1 MEEKQG
7 SNKQNTPQPEGNLMD
22 TQRLLLGEPA
32 AEGNFALEDILEEF
46 EGVQPPP
53 APEEQAEAVQP
64 PPVEEPETVP
74 GEPPKPP
81 QKRKGKLFRRK
92 EEPLQ
97 PEPPPE
103 EAPEPSGKP
112 ASEASPPPEPEPPA
126 PEEPGAEELA
136 DLAFWADLLRPE
148 EIRAIVPEEPAPPE
162 EPPEEPAPPPEPER
176 PPETPPEEAPPET
189 PPQEETPPPQEEA
202 VSMEDVVASTVDAVR
217 EEQEIRQERV
227 RKYIEKVRRKKRRS
241 EVKRKEPSPKP
252 PLPEADSEPSPGEAA
267 ARAKRRWKECR
278 GSLRSS
284 LAVLILLWAPWVLV
298 QAGVEVPFFSESVDN
313 AALCVLVPQALISVL
328 CWPVYRAALE
338 GLREGAWTISATAAM
353 VTLVTLLDEMTM
365 LLLPLRTEAA
375 PLGGVAAALCVFALW
390 GLASHA
396 RGAYESFR
404 TAAMGTP
411 TCLVD
416 CCKQGIAKGSG
427 SVRGFYTRLNM
438 EDVSAQWQRLLLP
451 VLAAAS
457 LVFGA
462 LSSAGQGR
470 MQDLLWC
477 CSVVLCFSSALVFP
491 LAFSV
496 PFGRLAAQL
505 SRSGAA
511 VAGQY
516 GAADLASSR
525 RIVVTDGDLFPLG
538 SVGINDI
545 KLYGEEQD
553 HALAYAAALAIP
565 AGGAMG
571 RLFEGVCRSA
581 RIRRENLEHFHIH
594 EHGGLSGMI
603 HGETVLA
610 GPPVFMRHMAVR
622 LPGSMPAKPC
632 MCLAVDGT
640 LTAVFILRYSAAETV
655 STALRGLGRSGVQ
668 LTLGTRDGNITSKLL
683 RSRFHTDGGAN
694 TLELDE
700 LLALSDPARESDG
713 PSGLLSREGLLPYAS
728 LVPGSRRLCQTA
740 AVGDLLAIL
749 SSVSGILL
757 GFYLTFTGSWG
768 VLTPLLILTYLLL
781 WVVPVLPLVWTVDKL

>member
-1 MEEKQG
+1 
-7 SNKQNTPQPEGNLMD
+7 
-22 TQRLLLGEPA
+22 
-32 AEGNFALEDILEEF
+32 
-46 EGVQPPP
+46 
-53 APEEQAEAVQP
+53 
-64 PPVEEPETVP
+64 
-74 GEPPKPP
+74 
-81 QKRKGKLFRRK
+81 
-92 EEPLQ
+92 
-97 PEPPPE
+97 
-103 EAPEPSGKP
+103 
-112 ASEASPPPEPEPPA
+112 
-126 PEEPGAEELA
+126 
-136 DLAFWADLLRPE
+136 
-148 EIRAIVPEEPAPPE
+148 
-162 EPPEEPAPPPEPER
+162 
-176 PPETPPEEAPPET
+176 
-189 PPQEETPPPQEEA
+189 
-202 VSMEDVVASTVDAVR
+202 MEDVVASTVDAVR
-217 EEQEIRQERV
+217 EEQEIHQEKV
-227 RKYIEKVRRKKRRS
+227 RKYIEKLRRQKRRAG
-241 EVKRKEPSPKP
+241 VKRKEPSPKP

-516 GAADLASSR
+516 GARIWPPPGASWSPTGTSSPWGAWASTTSSSTARSRTTPSPMPPPWPSPPGGPWAGSSR
-525 RIVVTDGDLFPLG
+525 
-538 SVGINDI
+538 
-545 KLYGEEQD
+545 
-553 HALAYAAALAIP
+553 A
-565 AGGAMG
+565 
-571 RLFEGVCRSA
+571 
-581 RIRRENLEHFHIH
+581 
-594 EHGGLSGMI
+594 
-603 HGETVLA
+603 
-610 GPPVFMRHMAVR
+610 
-622 LPGSMPAKPC
+622 
-632 MCLAVDGT
+632 
-640 LTAVFILRYSAAETV
+640 SAAVPASGGRTWSTSTSTSTV
-655 STALRGLGRSGVQ
+655 
-668 LTLGTRDGNITSKLL
+668 
-683 RSRFHTDGGAN
+683 
-694 TLELDE
+694 
-700 LLALSDPARESDG
+700 
-713 PSGLLSREGLLPYAS
+713 AS
-728 LVPGSRRLCQTA
+728 A
-740 AVGDLLAIL
+740 A
-749 SSVSGILL
+749 
-757 GFYLTFTGSWG
+757 
-768 VLTPLLILTYLLL
+768 
-781 WVVPVLPLVWTVDKL
+781 

>member
-103 EAPEPSGKP
+103 EEPEPSGKP

-217 EEQEIRQERV
+217 EEQEIHQEKV
-227 RKYIEKVRRKKRRS
+227 RKYIEKLRRQKRRAG
-241 EVKRKEPSPKP
+241 VKRKEPSPKP

-713 PSGLLSREGLLPYAS
+713 PSGLLYREGLLPYAS
-728 LVPGSRRLCQTA
+728 LVTGSRRLCQTA

>member
-1 MEEKQG
+1 M
-7 SNKQNTPQPEGNLMD
+7 
-22 TQRLLLGEPA
+22 
-32 AEGNFALEDILEEF
+32 
-46 EGVQPPP
+46 
-53 APEEQAEAVQP
+53 
-64 PPVEEPETVP
+64 
-74 GEPPKPP
+74 
-81 QKRKGKLFRRK
+81 
-92 EEPLQ
+92 
-97 PEPPPE
+97 
-103 EAPEPSGKP
+103 
-112 ASEASPPPEPEPPA
+112 
-126 PEEPGAEELA
+126 
-136 DLAFWADLLRPE
+136 
-148 EIRAIVPEEPAPPE
+148 
-162 EPPEEPAPPPEPER
+162 
-176 PPETPPEEAPPET
+176 
-189 PPQEETPPPQEEA
+189 
-202 VSMEDVVASTVDAVR
+202 
-217 EEQEIRQERV
+217 
-227 RKYIEKVRRKKRRS
+227 
-241 EVKRKEPSPKP
+241 
-252 PLPEADSEPSPGEAA
+252 
-267 ARAKRRWKECR
+267 
-278 GSLRSS
+278 
-284 LAVLILLWAPWVLV
+284 
-298 QAGVEVPFFSESVDN
+298 
-313 AALCVLVPQALISVL
+313 
-328 CWPVYRAALE
+328 
-338 GLREGAWTISATAAM
+338 
-353 VTLVTLLDEMTM
+353 
-365 LLLPLRTEAA
+365 
-375 PLGGVAAALCVFALW
+375 
-390 GLASHA
+390 
-396 RGAYESFR
+396 
-404 TAAMGTP
+404 
-411 TCLVD
+411 
-416 CCKQGIAKGSG
+416 
-427 SVRGFYTRLNM
+427 
-438 EDVSAQWQRLLLP
+438 
-451 VLAAAS
+451 LAAAS

-713 PSGLLSREGLLPYAS
+713 PSGLLYREGLLPYAS
-728 LVPGSRRLCQTA
+728 LVTGSRRLCQTA
-740 AVGDLLAIL
+740 AVGDLVRLEPGRALPERTEGACPVYGAQGPMGCHGDYFLESPTLVIPREAAACLTAPRSWVTDGAWMAVRYLRPVNPAYLAL
-749 SSVSGILL
+749 MLNQVQGDGPEGLRSLEDVCRRR
-757 GFYLTFTGSWG
+757 
-768 VLTPLLILTYLLL
+768 VPLPDAGTQDRLMERIYEERAAVEASRTLAERFEE
-781 WVVPVLPLVWTVDKL
+781 KLRDRLRQIWRE

>member
-103 EAPEPSGKP
+103 EEPDPAGKP
-112 ASEASPPPEPEPPA
+112 APKAPPPPEPEPPA
-126 PEEPGAEELA
+126 PEEPGEEELA

-284 LAVLILLWAPWVLV
+284 LAVLILLWTPWVLV

-668 LTLGTRDGNITSKLL
+668 LTLGSFPTR
-683 RSRFHTDGGAN
+683 RSS
-694 TLELDE
+694 ES
-700 LLALSDPARESDG
+700 LSDPARESDG
-713 PSGLLSREGLLPYAS
+713 PSGLLYREGLLPYAS
-728 LVPGSRRLCQTA
+728 LVTGSRRLCQTA

>member
-103 EAPEPSGKP
+103 EEPDPAGKP
-112 ASEASPPPEPEPPA
+112 APKVPPPPEPEPPA
-126 PEEPGAEELA
+126 PEEPGEEELA

-162 EPPEEPAPPPEPER
+162 EPPEEPAPPPEPEL
-176 PPETPPEEAPPET
+176 PPGTPPEEAPPET

-217 EEQEIRQERV
+217 EEQEIHQEKV
-227 RKYIEKVRRKKRRS
+227 RKYIEKLRRQKRRAG
-241 EVKRKEPSPKP
+241 VKRKEPSPKP

-284 LAVLILLWAPWVLV
+284 LAVLILLWTPWVLV

-713 PSGLLSREGLLPYAS
+713 PSGLLYREGLLPYAS
-728 LVPGSRRLCQTA
+728 LVTGSRRLCQTA

-749 SSVSGILL
+749 SSVSGVLL

>member
-103 EAPEPSGKP
+103 EEPDPAGKP
-112 ASEASPPPEPEPPA
+112 APKAPPPPEPEPPA
-126 PEEPGAEELA
+126 PEEPGEEELA

-217 EEQEIRQERV
+217 EEQEIHQEKV
-227 RKYIEKVRRKKRRS
+227 RKYIEKLRRQKRRAG
-241 EVKRKEPSPKP
+241 VKRKEPSPKP

-284 LAVLILLWAPWVLV
+284 LAVLILLWTPWVLV

-396 RGAYESFR
+396 RGAY
-404 TAAMGTP
+404 
-411 TCLVD
+411 
-416 CCKQGIAKGSG
+416 
-427 SVRGFYTRLNM
+427 
-438 EDVSAQWQRLLLP
+438 
-451 VLAAAS
+451 
-457 LVFGA
+457 
-462 LSSAGQGR
+462 
-470 MQDLLWC
+470 
-477 CSVVLCFSSALVFP
+477 
-491 LAFSV
+491 
-496 PFGRLAAQL
+496 
-505 SRSGAA
+505 
-511 VAGQY
+511 
-516 GAADLASSR
+516 
-525 RIVVTDGDLFPLG
+525 
-538 SVGINDI
+538 
-545 KLYGEEQD
+545 
-553 HALAYAAALAIP
+553 
-565 AGGAMG
+565 
-571 RLFEGVCRSA
+571 
-581 RIRRENLEHFHIH
+581 
-594 EHGGLSGMI
+594 
-603 HGETVLA
+603 
-610 GPPVFMRHMAVR
+610 
-622 LPGSMPAKPC
+622 
-632 MCLAVDGT
+632 
-640 LTAVFILRYSAAETV
+640 
-655 STALRGLGRSGVQ
+655 
-668 LTLGTRDGNITSKLL
+668 
-683 RSRFHTDGGAN
+683 
-694 TLELDE
+694 
-700 LLALSDPARESDG
+700 
-713 PSGLLSREGLLPYAS
+713 
-728 LVPGSRRLCQTA
+728 
-740 AVGDLLAIL
+740 
-749 SSVSGILL
+749 
-757 GFYLTFTGSWG
+757 
-768 VLTPLLILTYLLL
+768 
-781 WVVPVLPLVWTVDKL
+781 

>member
-7 SNKQNTPQPEGNLMD
+7 SNKQNTSQPEGNLMD

-53 APEEQAEAVQP
+53 VPEERAEAVQP

-97 PEPPPE
+97 PEPPPAE
-103 EAPEPSGKP
+103 EPDPAGKP
-112 ASEASPPPEPEPPA
+112 APKVPPPPEPEPPA

-176 PPETPPEEAPPET
+176 PPEPPPEEAPPET

-217 EEQEIRQERV
+217 EEQEIHQEKV
-227 RKYIEKVRRKKRRS
+227 RKYIEKLRRQKRRAG
-241 EVKRKEPSPKP
+241 VKRKEPSPKP
-252 PLPEADSEPSPGEAA
+252 PLPEAESEPSPGEAA

-284 LAVLILLWAPWVLV
+284 LAVLILLWTPWVLV

-338 GLREGAWTISATAAM
+338 GLREGAWTISATAAL

-640 LTAVFILRYSAAETV
+640 LTAVFILQI
-655 STALRGLGRSGVQ
+655 GRAHV
-668 LTLGTRDGNITSKLL
+668 
-683 RSRFHTDGGAN
+683 
-694 TLELDE
+694 
-700 LLALSDPARESDG
+700 
-713 PSGLLSREGLLPYAS
+713 
-728 LVPGSRRLCQTA
+728 
-740 AVGDLLAIL
+740 
-749 SSVSGILL
+749 
-757 GFYLTFTGSWG
+757 
-768 VLTPLLILTYLLL
+768 
-781 WVVPVLPLVWTVDKL
+781 

>member
-103 EAPEPSGKP
+103 EEPDPAGKP
-112 ASEASPPPEPEPPA
+112 APKVPPPPEPEPPA
-126 PEEPGAEELA
+126 PEEPGEEELA

-162 EPPEEPAPPPEPER
+162 EPPEEPAPPPEPEL
-176 PPETPPEEAPPET
+176 PPGTPPEEAPPET

-217 EEQEIRQERV
+217 EEQEIHQEKV
-227 RKYIEKVRRKKRRS
+227 RKYIEKLRRQKRRAG
-241 EVKRKEPSPKP
+241 VKRKEPSPKP
-252 PLPEADSEPSPGEAA
+252 PLPEAESEPSPGEAA

-477 CSVVLCFSSALVFP
+477 CSVGLCFSSALVFP

-565 AGGAMG
+565 SGGAMG

-713 PSGLLSREGLLPYAS
+713 PSGLLYREGLLPYAS
-728 LVPGSRRLCQTA
+728 LVTGSRRLCQTA

-749 SSVSGILL
+749 SSVSGVLL

>member
-64 PPVEEPETVP
+64 P
-74 GEPPKPP
+74 KPP

-103 EAPEPSGKP
+103 EEPDPAGKP
-112 ASEASPPPEPEPPA
+112 APKAPPPPEPEPPA
-126 PEEPGAEELA
+126 PEEPGEEELA

-713 PSGLLSREGLLPYAS
+713 PSGLLYREGLLPYAS
-728 LVPGSRRLCQTA
+728 LVTGSRRLCQTA

>member
-103 EAPEPSGKP
+103 EEPDPAGKP
-112 ASEASPPPEPEPPA
+112 APKASPPPEPEPPA

-713 PSGLLSREGLLPYAS
+713 PSGLLYREGLLPYAS
-728 LVPGSRRLCQTA
+728 LVTGSRRLCQTA

>member
-7 SNKQNTPQPEGNLMD
+7 SNKQNTSQPEGNLMD

-53 APEEQAEAVQP
+53 VPEERAEAVQP

-97 PEPPPE
+97 PEPPPAE
-103 EAPEPSGKP
+103 EPDPAGKP
-112 ASEASPPPEPEPPA
+112 APKVPPPPEPEPPA

-176 PPETPPEEAPPET
+176 PPEPPPEEAPPET

-217 EEQEIRQERV
+217 EEQEIHQEKV
-227 RKYIEKVRRKKRRS
+227 RKYIEKLRRQKRRAG
-241 EVKRKEPSPKP
+241 VKRKEPSPKP
-252 PLPEADSEPSPGEAA
+252 PLPEAESEPSPGEAA

-284 LAVLILLWAPWVLV
+284 LAVLILLWTPWVLV

-338 GLREGAWTISATAAM
+338 GLREGAWTISATAAL

-581 RIRRENLEHFHIH
+581 RIRRENMEHFHIH

-655 STALRGLGRSGVQ
+655 STALWGLGRSGVQ

-713 PSGLLSREGLLPYAS
+713 PSGLLYREGLLPYAS
-728 LVPGSRRLCQTA
+728 LVTGSRRLCQTA

-749 SSVSGILL
+749 SSVSGVLL

>member
-103 EAPEPSGKP
+103 EEPDPAGKP
-112 ASEASPPPEPEPPA
+112 APKAPPPPEPEPPA
-126 PEEPGAEELA
+126 PEEPGEEELA

-217 EEQEIRQERV
+217 EEQEIHQEKV
-227 RKYIEKVRRKKRRS
+227 RKYIEKLRRQKRRAG
-241 EVKRKEPSPKP
+241 VKRKEPSPKP
-252 PLPEADSEPSPGEAA
+252 PLPEAESEPSPGEAA

-713 PSGLLSREGLLPYAS
+713 PSGLLYREGLLPYAS
-728 LVPGSRRLCQTA
+728 LVTGSRRLCQTA

>member
-1 MEEKQG
+1 
-7 SNKQNTPQPEGNLMD
+7 
-22 TQRLLLGEPA
+22 
-32 AEGNFALEDILEEF
+32 
-46 EGVQPPP
+46 
-53 APEEQAEAVQP
+53 
-64 PPVEEPETVP
+64 
-74 GEPPKPP
+74 
-81 QKRKGKLFRRK
+81 
-92 EEPLQ
+92 
-97 PEPPPE
+97 
-103 EAPEPSGKP
+103 
-112 ASEASPPPEPEPPA
+112 
-126 PEEPGAEELA
+126 
-136 DLAFWADLLRPE
+136 
-148 EIRAIVPEEPAPPE
+148 
-162 EPPEEPAPPPEPER
+162 
-176 PPETPPEEAPPET
+176 
-189 PPQEETPPPQEEA
+189 
-202 VSMEDVVASTVDAVR
+202 
-217 EEQEIRQERV
+217 
-227 RKYIEKVRRKKRRS
+227 
-241 EVKRKEPSPKP
+241 
-252 PLPEADSEPSPGEAA
+252 
-267 ARAKRRWKECR
+267 
-278 GSLRSS
+278 
-284 LAVLILLWAPWVLV
+284 
-298 QAGVEVPFFSESVDN
+298 
-313 AALCVLVPQALISVL
+313 
-328 CWPVYRAALE
+328 
-338 GLREGAWTISATAAM
+338 
-353 VTLVTLLDEMTM
+353 
-365 LLLPLRTEAA
+365 
-375 PLGGVAAALCVFALW
+375 
-390 GLASHA
+390 
-396 RGAYESFR
+396 
-404 TAAMGTP
+404 MGTP

-713 PSGLLSREGLLPYAS
+713 PSGLLYREGLLPYAS
-728 LVPGSRRLCQTA
+728 LVTGSRRLCQTA